1 MRGVEIV
8 PEGPGRS
15 TGEER
20 AGRGRVEPREVP
32 RGHHALAA
40 RGRQICLEPLLLRRA
55 DIRPEELVVAVQD
68 DDVPRPEIE
77 AVVALAAV
85 AGGGAEVAP
94 RSGSVAERVVVI
106 AERC

>member
-8 PEGPGRS
+8 PEGPGRGA
-15 TGEER
+15 GEER
-20 AGRGRVEPREVP
+20 AGRGGVEPREVP

-40 RGRQICLEPLLLRRA
+40 LGRQVGFEPLLLRRA
-55 DIRPEELVVAVQD
+55 AIGPWKLVVAVQD
-68 DDVPRPEIE
+68 DDVPRPEVK

-94 RSGSVAERVVVI
+94 RRGRVS
-106 AERC
+106 EPLLGFTDH